1 MDETQD
7 NLPPPS
13 GDSKKA
19 ERYIK
24 SLIQLINADKL
35 EVNHT
40 DLSQFD
46 PTNLQDHYRL
56 DLKDYQVEVSH
67 SKQPDSGKDF
77 YVLLFNNIKQ
87 VRENC
92 SERVILAYMH
102 LDGDQFIAFKRSC
115 EGQVGRA
122 KQREEE
128 KRLEEALSPIDAALQ
143 DIESPSKDDLDK
155 AALTTEDSEEKEHA
169 YP

>member
-1 MDETQD
+1 MEDS
-7 NLPPPS
+7 LPPPS

-19 ERYIK
+19 EKYIK
-24 SLIQLINADKL
+24 DFIQLINADKL
-35 EVNHT
+35 EVNRT

-92 SERVILAYMH
+92 SEKVILAYMH
-102 LDGDQFIAFKRSC
+102 LNEDQFVAFKRAC

-122 KQREEE
+122 KQKAEE
-128 KRLEEALSPIDAALQ
+128 KRLEEALSPIDQALQ
-143 DIESPSKDDLDK
+143 DISNPAKDDLDK
-155 AALTTEDSEEKEHA
+155 EALAVENLEEKEHSPA
-169 YP
+169 ST